1 MEERIRRRLKT
12 PQPNL
17 FEPTPPRSKVSL
29 PLRAKAL
36 ELLKSLLMEAL
47 FDHVVEIEAP
57 ARKGAGHDQD
67 HS

>member
-1 MEERIRRRLKT
+1 MRRLKT

-17 FEPTPPRSKVSL
+17 FEPTPPRGKVLL
-29 PLRAKAL
+29 PVRAKAL

-47 FDHVVEIEAP
+47 FDHAVEIEVP

>member
-1 MEERIRRRLKT
+1 MRRLKT

-17 FEPTPPRSKVSL
+17 FEPTPPRSKVSV
-29 PLRAKAL
+29 PQRVKAL
-36 ELLKSLLMEAL
+36 ELLKLLLVEAL

-57 ARKGAGHDQD
+57 ARKGASHDQD

>member
-1 MEERIRRRLKT
+1 MKSLKI

-17 FEPTPPRSKVSL
+17 FEPTFPCSKLSL
-29 PLRAKAL
+29 PQHTKAL

-57 ARKGAGHDQD
+57 ARKGASHDQD

>member
-1 MEERIRRRLKT
+1 MKRLKT

-17 FEPTPPRSKVSL
+17 FEPTPARGKVSV
-29 PLRAKAL
+29 PQRAKAL

-47 FDHVVEIEAP
+47 CDHVVEIEIP